1 MRPEVVYGPPEN
13 VRTAGSS
20 EVVGPVGN
28 QVLKRGAS
36 GGAFLFFLEARPLV
50 AGVVVELLADVA
62 KNRFTATM
70 AFNWAENG
78 VESAGKARIAAC
90 SWAQSRALTDEPSL
104 SDSSLAAPVGVS
116 FAQDLIN
123 GRRDLVGATS
133 FVVSTFED
141 DATNASAAAAAKNA
155 QLPVKRRYARILY
168 RFGRGVFM
176 EFR

>member
-1 MRPEVVYGPPEN
+1 MVDGPI
-13 VRTAGSS
+13 GD
-20 EVVGPVGN
+20 

-36 GGAFLFFLEARPLV
+36 GGAFLLFLASRLLV
-50 AGVVVELLADVA
+50 VEVVVVELLADVA
-62 KNRFTATM
+62 KNRFTPTM
-70 AFNWAENG
+70 ALSWAVKG
-78 VESAGKARIAAC
+78 VESAGKARIPAC
-90 SWAQSRALTDEPSL
+90 SVAQSSAVTDEPSL
-104 SDSSLAAPVGVS
+104 SDSSVPAPVGVS
-116 FAQDLIN
+116 IAQDLIN

-133 FVVSTFED
+133 FVVGTFED